1 MVKTKKI
8 WGIALLVIGIIS
20 VMTGVL
26 RIMGVGLP
34 DIATG
39 LCAIIDV
46 AVVILFI
53 YSIARKRKNK

>member
-20 VMTGVL
+20 VMTGAL
-26 RIMGVGLP
+26 RIMGVGLS

-39 LCAIIDV
+39 LCVVIDV

-53 YSIARKRKNK
+53 YSIVRKRKQ

>member
-8 WGIALLVIGIIS
+8 WGVALLVIGIIS

-26 RIMGVGLP
+26 RIMGVGLS

-39 LCAIIDV
+39 LCVVIDV

-53 YSIARKRKNK
+53 YSIVRKRKR